1 MTESVNPGFLSLVVS
16 STRYK
21 MFNFMVS
28 ILLLL
33 ILSAVLQGTKY
44 GFLALNTMSSIVFF
58 LGVYAVGRS
67 RRKLIILII
76 LGLPWL
82 LSEWVFTTSS
92 RTIFTSML
100 FFIFVTITI
109 LEHILKTKE
118 VTTDTLYG
126 AVCVYLLLG
135 IMWASIYGF
144 LEYVTPGAVFKG
156 SDGLIHTKLSTNELM
171 YYSYTTLATIGYG
184 DITSVT
190 PVGRILS
197 VIEAI
202 FGQLYIAFLVARL
215 ISIYTTNALRKKA
228 EMSAASRGQ
237 VADEFNPHDH
247 DSYPHPPAEEH
258 NKHE

>member
-1 MTESVNPGFLSLVVS
+1 MPESVKPGFLSYILS
-16 STRYK
+16 STQYK

-33 ILSAVLQGTKY
+33 ILSAVLEGVEY
-44 GFLALNTMSSIVFF
+44 GYIVVNTMSTIVFF
-58 LGVYAVGRS
+58 LGVYAIGRN
-67 RRKLIILII
+67 RRTLIILII
-76 LGLPWL
+76 LGLPWF
-82 LSEWVFTTSS
+82 LSEWAFTKST

-109 LEHILKTKE
+109 LEHILKSEE

-144 LEYVTPGAVFKG
+144 LEYVSPGAVFEGYDKE
-156 SDGLIHTKLSTNELM
+156 ITTKISSNELI

-190 PVGRILS
+190 PVGRIIS
-197 VIEAI
+197 VLEAI

-215 ISIYTTNALRKKA
+215 ISIYTTNALRRK
-228 EMSAASRGQ
+228 G
-237 VADEFNPHDH
+237 
-247 DSYPHPPAEEH
+247 
-258 NKHE
+258 

>member
-1 MTESVNPGFLSLVVS
+1 MPESVKPGFLSYILS
-16 STRYK
+16 STQYK

-33 ILSAVLQGTKY
+33 ILSAVLEGVEY
-44 GFLALNTMSSIVFF
+44 GYIVVNTMSTIVFF
-58 LGVYAVGRS
+58 LGVYAIGRN
-67 RRKLIILII
+67 RRTLIILII
-76 LGLPWL
+76 LGLPWF
-82 LSEWVFTTSS
+82 LSEWAFTKST

-109 LEHILKTKE
+109 LEHILKSEE

-144 LEYVTPGAVFKG
+144 LEYVSPGAVFEGYDKE
-156 SDGLIHTKLSTNELM
+156 ITTKISSNELI

-190 PVGRILS
+190 PVGRIIS
-197 VIEAI
+197 VLEAI

-215 ISIYTTNALRKKA
+215 ISIYTTNAIRRK
-228 EMSAASRGQ
+228 G
-237 VADEFNPHDH
+237 
-247 DSYPHPPAEEH
+247 
-258 NKHE
+258 

>member
-1 MTESVNPGFLSLVVS
+1 MSESAKPGFAALIAS
-16 STRYK
+16 STQYK

-33 ILSAVLQGTKY
+33 VLSAVLEGTKC
-44 GFLALNTMSSIVFF
+44 GFLMVNTMSSLVFL
-58 LGVYAVGRS
+58 LGVYAVGKNKRS
-67 RRKLIILII
+67 LIILII
-76 LGLPWL
+76 LGLPWF
-82 LSEWVFTTSS
+82 LSEWAFTKSS

-100 FFIFVTITI
+100 FFIFVTVTI
-109 LEHILKTKE
+109 LEHILKSDE

-144 LEYVTPGAVFKG
+144 LEYVTPGAVFEGYDK
-156 SDGLIHTKLSTNELM
+156 DINTKMSTNELI
-171 YYSYTTLATIGYG
+171 YYSYTTLATLGYG

-197 VIEAI
+197 VLEAI

-215 ISIYTTNALRKKA
+215 ISIYTTNALRKK
-228 EMSAASRGQ
+228 
-237 VADEFNPHDH
+237 D
-247 DSYPHPPAEEH
+247 
-258 NKHE
+258 

>member
-1 MTESVNPGFLSLVVS
+1 
-16 STRYK
+16 

-33 ILSAVLQGTKY
+33 ILSAVLEGTEY
-44 GFLALNTMSSIVFF
+44 GFIVVNTMSSIVFF
-58 LGVYAVGRS
+58 LGVYAVGRN
-67 RRKLIILII
+67 RRTLLILII
-76 LGLPWL
+76 LGLPWF
-82 LSEWVFTTSS
+82 LSEWAFTKSS

-100 FFIFVTITI
+100 CFIFVTATI
-109 LEHILKTKE
+109 LEHILKTEE

-144 LEYVTPGAVFKG
+144 LEYITPGAVFKG
-156 SDGLIHTKLSTNELM
+156 SGGDINTKLTTNELI
-171 YYSYTTLATIGYG
+171 YYSYSTLATLGYG

-197 VIEAI
+197 VLEAV

-215 ISIYTTNALRKKA
+215 ISIYTTNALRKK
-228 EMSAASRGQ
+228 
-237 VADEFNPHDH
+237 N
-247 DSYPHPPAEEH
+247 
-258 NKHE
+258 

>member
-1 MTESVNPGFLSLVVS
+1 MSGTVRPGILALIFS
-16 STRYK
+16 STQYK
-21 MFNFMVS
+21 MFNFMLS

-33 ILSAVLQGTKY
+33 ILSALLEGTEY
-44 GFLALNTMSSIVFF
+44 GFIVVNTMSSIVFI
-58 LGVYAVGRS
+58 LGVYAVGRN
-67 RRKLIILII
+67 RRTLLILII
-76 LGLPWL
+76 LGLPWF
-82 LSEWVFTTSS
+82 LSEWAFTKSS

-100 FFIFVTITI
+100 FFIFVTAVI

-144 LEYVTPGAVFKG
+144 LEYITPGAVFKDSG
-156 SDGLIHTKLSTNELM
+156 GDINTKLSTNELI

-197 VIEAI
+197 VLEAV

-215 ISIYTTNALRKKA
+215 ISIYTTNALRRK
-228 EMSAASRGQ
+228 
-237 VADEFNPHDH
+237 D
-247 DSYPHPPAEEH
+247 
-258 NKHE
+258 